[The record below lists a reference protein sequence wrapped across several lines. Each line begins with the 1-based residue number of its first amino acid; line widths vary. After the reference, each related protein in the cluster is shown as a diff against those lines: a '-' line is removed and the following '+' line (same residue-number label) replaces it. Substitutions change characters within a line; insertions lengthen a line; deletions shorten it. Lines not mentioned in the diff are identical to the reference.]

1 MRFTIFVAGI
11 IAMSLLHSESNA
23 IQLDEADFDLAQ
35 LDAIPPKKEVKKVA
49 APAIVKKPAPKV
61 GLANPNAAPKKKA

>member
-1 MRFTIFVAGI
+1 MRFTVFVAGI
-11 IAMSLLHSESNA
+11 IAISFLHSESEA

-49 APAIVKKPAPKV
+49 APAIVKKPAVVAKPAPKV
-61 GLANPNAAPKKKA
+61 APKKKA